1 MALFSSFFQITQYFR
16 ESMVN
21 FTAQCPLRIIMSL
34 LHQSLKGIPFSG
46 ANLNIIQK
54 QKVSPTLVLF
64 PLNSLHNICAYQLG
78 YC

>member
-46 ANLNIIQK
+46 ANLIIIQ
-54 QKVSPTLVLF
+54 
-64 PLNSLHNICAYQLG
+64 I
-78 YC
+78 